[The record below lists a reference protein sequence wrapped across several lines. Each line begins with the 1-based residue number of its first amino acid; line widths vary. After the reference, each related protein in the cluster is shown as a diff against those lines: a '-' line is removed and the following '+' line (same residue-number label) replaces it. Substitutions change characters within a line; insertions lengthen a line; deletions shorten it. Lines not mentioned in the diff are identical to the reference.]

1 MFDEAAGDA
10 LDTGASSAANGKLV
24 NQAGRTTNS
33 PNGKG
38 YALDL
43 SCGTNGWVSA
53 GNPPK
58 LNNLTN
64 FTLATW
70 FNLQANP
77 RMNDRL
83 IDKLGSDSPNSGF
96 GWKIEGPEKS
106 GRPSASCF
114 RLGLSVNDR
123 ITVAL
128 SSVDVSAASEWVF
141 LAATYDGTTT
151 NRNVA
156 FYRGSQSDPVAR
168 VGELASLPQG
178 PVINSASEFRIG
190 GTAATTILRTPPAW
204 FDDVRVYDTA
214 LSQADL
220 EKIRQEC
227 LAIRRATP

>member
-96 GWKIEGPEKS
+96 GWKIEGPVKS
-106 GRPSASCF
+106 GRPSANCF

-123 ITVAL
+123 Y
-128 SSVDVSAASEWVF
+128 SSAVSSADISAASEWVF

-151 NRNVA
+151 NKNVA
-156 FYRGSQSDPVAR
+156 FYRGSLNDPVAQ
-168 VGELASLPQG
+168 VGEWASLPQG
-178 PVINSASEFRIG
+178 PVTNSVSELRIG

-214 LSQADL
+214 LSPADL
-220 EKIRQEC
+220 EKNRQAC
-227 LAIRRATP
+227 LGERRATP